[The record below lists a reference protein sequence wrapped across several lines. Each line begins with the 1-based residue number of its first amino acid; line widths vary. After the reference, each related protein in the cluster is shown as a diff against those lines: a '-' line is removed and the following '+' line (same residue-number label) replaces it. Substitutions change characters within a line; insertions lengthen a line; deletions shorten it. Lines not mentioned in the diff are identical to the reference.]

1 MTTDDLANTMPLGF
15 SDGDLALES
24 TFSKVIRVL
33 VAEDTESQRL
43 VLMKQ
48 VRALGFEAY
57 AAVDGDDAVAKL
69 EQYRP
74 HIVLTDWFM
83 PGLDGIEVCR
93 IARASKQGRLLYIIM
108 LTAHGDD
115 DRLVEAFE
123 AGADDYLN
131 KPVNVR
137 ELHARLRAGKRIVA
151 LQTELRRNAD
161 NLRALNAD
169 LTAANRRLFE
179 VAHLDALTGLPN
191 RRLMVERL
199 QQEWAAYVRRRMP
212 LSLILLDIDHF
223 KRINDAHGH
232 DMGDTALTRIAQILR
247 REIRAED
254 TIARFGGEE
263 FLVLAPNTDLAS
275 ALDLAERMRTH
286 IAAEQFESGG
296 QPWSV
301 TASFGVAAAN
311 ATTTDWEAL
320 FKQADTALYLAKADG
335 RNRVHG

>member
-1 MTTDDLANTMPLGF
+1 MNVDDLASTMPLGF

-24 TFSKVIRVL
+24 TYSKVIRVL

-57 AAVDGDDAVAKL
+57 AAIDGDDAIAKL

-93 IARASKQGRLLYIIM
+93 IARATKRGRLLYIIM

-169 LTAANRRLFE
+169 LTAANRRLYE
-179 VAHLDALTGLPN
+179 VAHLDSLTGLPN

-199 QQEWAAYVRRRMP
+199 QQEWAAYKRRLIP

-223 KRINDAHGH
+223 KLVNDMHGH
-232 DMGDTALTRIAQILR
+232 DSGDTVLTRIAQILR
-247 REIRAED
+247 QEIRAED
-254 TIARFGGEE
+254 TVARMGGEE
-263 FLVLAPNTDLAS
+263 FLVLSPNTNGSA
-275 ALDLAERMRTH
+275 ALDLAERMR
-286 IAAEQFESGG
+286 IRVAAEVFSGAG
-296 QPWSV
+296 RSWSV
-301 TASFGVAAAN
+301 TASFGVGVAEQEMS
-311 ATTTDWEAL
+311 DWGAV
-320 FKQADTALYLAKADG
+320 FKRADRALYQAKAEG

>member
-1 MTTDDLANTMPLGF
+1 
-15 SDGDLALES
+15 
-24 TFSKVIRVL
+24 
-33 VAEDTESQRL
+33 

-57 AAVDGDDAVAKL
+57 AAVDGEDAVAKL

-169 LTAANRRLFE
+169 LSAANRRLYE

-199 QQEWAAYVRRRMP
+199 QQEWAAYKRRLAP
-212 LSLILLDIDHF
+212 LALILLDVDHF
-223 KRINDAHGH
+223 KRVNDEHGH
-232 DMGDTALTRIAQILR
+232 DFGDTVLTRIAQILR

-254 TIARFGGEE
+254 TIARMGGEE
-263 FLVLAPNTDLAS
+263 FLVLTPNTDGA
-275 ALDLAERMRTH
+275 AARDLAERMRVRV
-286 IAAEQFESGG
+286 AEEVFDGG
-296 QPWSV
+296 GRQWSV
-301 TASFGVAAAN
+301 TASFGVATAEPGMSG
-311 ATTTDWEAL
+311 WEAL
-320 FKQADTALYLAKADG
+320 FKLADNALYEAKSAG
-335 RNRVHG
+335 RNRVQAD